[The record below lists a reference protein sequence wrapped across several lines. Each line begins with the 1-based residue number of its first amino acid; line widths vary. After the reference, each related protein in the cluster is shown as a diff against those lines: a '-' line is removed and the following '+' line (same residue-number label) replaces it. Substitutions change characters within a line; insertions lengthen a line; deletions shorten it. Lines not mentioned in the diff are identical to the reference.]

1 MIIVYGEQKK
11 GFPAGAEVKVSACN
25 IGDLGSIPGL
35 GRSPGEGNGT
45 PLQYSCLENPMDGG
59 AWWATVHGSQRV
71 GHDWATSFHCHFMV
85 SKYIY
90 MSLFPVF
97 RGIAAVL
104 WTFVWSFS
112 PETLSFLLFQLGFW
126 VLRCLFYD
134 WSYNALAIR
143 SLFNP
148 DFLNAD
154 YFEIEILS
162 EGLWFGR
169 LKRLDLAWLCKI
181 LWNLHSTCLFEI

>member
-1 MIIVYGEQKK
+1 MQETQFQSMSQEDPLEK
-11 GFPAGAEVKVSACN
+11 GMATHSSILAWRIPWTEEPGRLQSV
-25 IGDLGSIPGL
+25 GS
-35 GRSPGEGNGT
+35 R
-45 PLQYSCLENPMDGG
+45 
-59 AWWATVHGSQRV
+59 RV
-71 GHDWATSFHCHFMV
+71 RHDWATSFHCHFMV